1 MLRLAGS
8 FPRLP
13 PPVLLPRAHRSF
25 SPALAAS
32 PLSRRRAL
40 LLLLSSF
47 GIGPLSCYRGPSFAA
62 MAAAAPPVAKKVP
75 RQLVEHGDVRVDNY
89 YWLRDDSRSDPDVLA
104 HLRAENDYTAPPS
117 CLVSR
122 GLVGALCLPFP
133 SCAWLAARVRSTKGA
148 LSVLSGIS

>member
-13 PPVLLPRAHRSF
+13 PPVPVLLPRSF

-40 LLLLSSF
+40 LLLLLSSF
-47 GIGPLSCYRGPSFAA
+47 GPLSCYRGPSFAA

-104 HLRAENDYTAPPS
+104 HLRAENDYTAA
-117 CLVSR
+117 VM
-122 GLVGALCLPFP
+122 
-133 SCAWLAARVRSTKGA
+133 
-148 LSVLSGIS
+148 SGQSH